1 MGVYM
6 DFCNKT
12 ASVWSL
18 VGKFFFIL
26 KIIIP
31 LLIIIL
37 AIFELSKSIMGGDS
51 SKISKSVGVLAKKLI
66 AGIIIFFIPTLV
78 KVAFDLVAGFN
89 DEIKKDYGNC
99 FTCLTDPYG
108 KCDTSY
114 KGEIFT
120 K

>member
-6 DFCNKT
+6 DFCRKT
-12 ASVWSL
+12 ADVWSL
-18 VGKFFFIL
+18 FGKFFFIL
-26 KIIIP
+26 KILIP
-31 LLIIIL
+31 LLIIGF
-37 AIFELSKSIMGGDS
+37 AIFELSKSVMGSDS
-51 SKISKSVGVLAKKLI
+51 SKIKKSAGVLGKKLI

-108 KCDTSY
+108 NCDTSY